1 MQVDDIIEIAYNI
14 YKNTIGTIIVNKQKE
29 RPRYEKKTYQY
40 PSKASNDSSRNVWMQ
55 GINDEK
61 VFISAETD

>member
-1 MQVDDIIEIAYNI
+1 M
-14 YKNTIGTIIVNKQKE
+14 KR
-29 RPRYEKKTYQY
+29 RPYQY